1 MTWIYPET
9 AFRDSVRCTFAG
21 DRISLDRS
29 VNVNTSGTVR
39 PTIRGTLQPG
49 SDTHSRLISPSCTKV

>member
-39 PTIRGTLQPG
+39 PTIHGTLQAA
-49 SDTHSRLISPSCTKV
+49 SDTRSQ